1 MPNAVV
7 YTGVGLTFKFRIEPL
22 AARTLWHKADN
33 YSILYTMNRD
43 EEEHEDREEHP
54 KEEDSA
60 TSERLLKL
68 RTVVLSGE
76 VDKPLAARVVHQL
89 LILENESD
97 DPIKLYI
104 DSPGG
109 DVDAAFAIFDT
120 TRFIKPAVLT
130 IGMGLVASAGAL
142 ILLAA
147 KKENRYGFPNSHY
160 LLHQPLS
167 GIRGVATDIEIHAR
181 EVERTRARINRIV
194 SVECSKSIAQIE
206 KDTDRDF
213 WLNAEEA
220 LKYSLIGRVV
230 TSSTQIGSTPSG
242 SSAAKKGAPRKS
254 AKK

>member
-1 MPNAVV
+1 
-7 YTGVGLTFKFRIEPL
+7 
-22 AARTLWHKADN
+22 
-33 YSILYTMNRD
+33 MNRNQ
-43 EEEHEDREEHP
+43 EENEDREEQS
-54 KEEDSA
+54 KEEEGA
-60 TSERLLKL
+60 ISERLLKL

-109 DVDAAFAIFDT
+109 DVDAAFAIFDI

-181 EVERTRARINRIV
+181 EVERIRARINRIV
-194 SVECSKSIAQIE
+194 SAECSKSIAQIE

-220 LKYSLIGRVV
+220 LKYGLIGQVV
-230 TSSTQIGSTPSG
+230 TDSTQLGNAPSGGRTAKKSAPSKKSTPKK
-242 SSAAKKGAPRKS
+242 SATKSTPKKS